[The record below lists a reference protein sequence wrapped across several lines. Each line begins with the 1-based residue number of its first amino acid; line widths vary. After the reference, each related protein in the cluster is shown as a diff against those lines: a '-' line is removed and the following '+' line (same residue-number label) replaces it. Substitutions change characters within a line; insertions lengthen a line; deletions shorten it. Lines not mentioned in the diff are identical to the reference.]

1 MKSRA
6 ACGKGEKTI
15 GIRENERRKQMSN
28 HTILVNANVEMTT
41 VALEAIVRN
50 AKEIAGRDEKG
61 ICRVDTA
68 AKVGEMISRFLQER
82 DFQAYVT
89 DIDNFPR

>member
-1 MKSRA
+1 
-6 ACGKGEKTI
+6 
-15 GIRENERRKQMSN
+15 MSN
-28 HTILVNANVEMTT
+28 DTILVNANVEMTT
-41 VALEAIVRN
+41 TSLEAIVKN

-68 AKVGEMISRFLQER
+68 DKVGEMISRFLLEK
-82 DFQAYVT
+82 DFQGYVA